1 MVPDRCG
8 TLDNWWIE
16 ITAAEA
22 SDESGTVEYYFQC
35 TTDGHYNSGWLSFA
49 PGQPCTY
56 TVRVGQTL
64 RHFWFRVKARD
75 LYGTETGWSSKLPA
89 DP

>member
-1 MVPDRCG
+1 M
-8 TLDNWWIE
+8 
-16 ITAAEA
+16 TAAEA

-56 TVRVGQTL
+56 TVQVGRSGQVH
-64 RHFWFRVKARD
+64 RFRVKARD
-75 LYGTETGWSSKLPA
+75 LYGNETGWSSTLPTH
-89 DP
+89 P